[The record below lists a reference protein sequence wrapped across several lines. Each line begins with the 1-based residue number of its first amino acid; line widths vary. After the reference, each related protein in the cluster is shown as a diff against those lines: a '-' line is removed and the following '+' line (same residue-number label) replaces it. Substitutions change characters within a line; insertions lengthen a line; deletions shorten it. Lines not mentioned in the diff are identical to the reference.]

1 MMTRQTQKA
10 APYDAAEAFYGQSE
24 LKFEEQLRLM
34 GATDPRLLKAFKRT
48 RERYAEQKRSK
59 NASAN

>member
-24 LKFEEQLRLM
+24 MKFEEQLRLM
-34 GATDPRLLKAFKRT
+34 GATDPRLIKAFKRT
-48 RERYAEQKRSK
+48 RERFAEQKRAKSC
-59 NASAN
+59 AAN

>member
-10 APYDAAEAFYGQSE
+10 GPYDPAEAFYGQNE
-24 LKFEEQLRLM
+24 MKFEEQLRLM

-48 RERYAEQKRSK
+48 RERYAEQKR
-59 NASAN
+59 ANTCPTN